1 MITTKDPATE
11 KSTTRLI
18 AAVFLC
24 SLLLGLAACGQ
35 RGPLY
40 LPDEETPGGATQEE
54 SPGPDED
61 DDEETSGT

>member
-11 KSTTRLI
+11 KSSSRLF
-18 AAVFLC
+18 AAVLLS

-40 LPDEETPGGATQEE
+40 LPDEEAPGATTQEE
-54 SPGPDED
+54 LPGPDED